1 MDALYIF
8 LTLLISGVIPLFCVV
23 QIIRI
28 GRELEREMNLI
39 YDNFDK
45 RMDLMQ
51 TEFERSLQM
60 ESDFL
65 DKVEEEMNK

>member
-8 LTLLISGVIPLFCVV
+8 LTLIIYGVIPLFCVV

-60 ESDFL
+60 EADFL

>member
-8 LTLLISGVIPLFCVV
+8 LTLIIYGVIPLFCVV

-51 TEFERSLQM
+51 SEFERSLQM

>member
-8 LTLLISGVIPLFCVV
+8 LTLIIYGVIPLFCVV

-28 GRELEREMNLI
+28 GRELEREMDLI

-51 TEFERSLQM
+51 AEFEHSLQM

-65 DKVEEEMNK
+65 DKVEEEIEQ

>member
-8 LTLLISGVIPLFCVV
+8 LTLIIYGVIPLFCVV

>member
-8 LTLLISGVIPLFCVV
+8 LTLVIYGVIPIFCVV

-28 GRELEREMNLI
+28 GRELEREMDLI

-51 TEFERSLQM
+51 AEFEYSLQM

>member
-8 LTLLISGVIPLFCVV
+8 LTLIIYGVIPLFCVV

-28 GRELEREMNLI
+28 GRELEREMDLI

-45 RMDLMQ
+45 RMDIMQ

>member
-1 MDALYIF
+1 MD
-8 LTLLISGVIPLFCVV
+8 
-23 QIIRI
+23 
-28 GRELEREMNLI
+28 LI

-51 TEFERSLQM
+51 AEFEHSLQM

>member
-8 LTLLISGVIPLFCVV
+8 LTLIIYGVIPLFCVV

-28 GRELEREMNLI
+28 GRELEREMDLI